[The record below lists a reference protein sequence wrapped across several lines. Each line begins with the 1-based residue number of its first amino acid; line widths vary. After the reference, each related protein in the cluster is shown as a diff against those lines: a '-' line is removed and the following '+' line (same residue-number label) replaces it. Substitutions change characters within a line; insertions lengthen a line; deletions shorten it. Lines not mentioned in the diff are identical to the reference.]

1 MKTYKKTL
9 AVAVMSG
16 ALMTGCVTT
25 DGDRTRMEGAGLG
38 ALIGAVVGGLAG
50 GEEGAIIG
58 ALIGGGAGFIVGNE
72 IAKRKQQYATTEE
85 WLDGEIAH
93 VQEIN
98 GATATYNQNLRT
110 EIAQLDRDAER
121 LRSQYNAGR
130 VEQSA
135 LVSKRTELQK
145 QLTTNRELEQG
156 LVNELKVQ
164 ERILSDERPARPA
177 NDPYIARLENEVQTL
192 QRNLNQLRDGSTQ
205 LARIDQRL
213 SV

>member
-9 AVAVMSG
+9 AVAVMSS
-16 ALMTGCVTT
+16 ALISGCVTT
-25 DGDRTRMEGAGLG
+25 DGDRTRMEGAGFG

-50 GEEGAIIG
+50 GEEGAVLG

-72 IAKRKQQYATTEE
+72 ISKRKQQYATTEE
-85 WLDGEIAH
+85 FLDAEIAH

-98 GATATYNQNLRT
+98 TATASYNQNLRA
-110 EIAQLDRDAER
+110 EIAQLDRDAEY
-121 LRSQYNAGR
+121 LRTQYSAGR
-130 VEQSA
+130 VEQTA
-135 LVSKRTELQK
+135 LTSKRNDLQE
-145 QLTTNRELEQG
+145 QLATNRELEQG

-164 ERILSDERPARPA
+164 EQILSEERPARSA

-192 QRNLNQLRDGSTQ
+192 QRNLNQLRDGSSQ
-205 LARIDQRL
+205 LASIDQRL